1 MLEDRNAPNGLGN
14 SSPVAA
20 DDWFDLLHDTTLF
33 ANLLWND
40 YDPDGDTL
48 SITRVNGQTYTPG
61 TQITLQDGNLIYGY
75 LTVEQDGSFTF
86 TPTLRY
92 RGQVSFS
99 YTISDGESEST
110 AWVTINV
117 FNNMPQLGDQEFS
130 ILHDRDLVGNLLSG
144 AYDPDGDPIRI
155 THINGQA
162 ISYGEPMSLPSGGSL
177 TVWADGTFSYTPP
190 PNFTGT
196 DSFSLTISDD
206 LDSYTAMVNIL
217 VTNNAPYAYDAS
229 FSVLHDRELV
239 GQLYGYDPDGDPIT
253 AQLVSGLTNGTLTL
267 NPDGT
272 FTYTP
277 NTHYVGPDSF
287 TYTWSDGVTTGNT
300 ATVTIDVYN
309 NAPHAYDASF
319 SVLHDRELVG
329 QLYGYDPDGDA
340 ITAQLVS
347 GPTNG
352 TLTLNPDGT
361 FTYTPNTH
369 YVGPDSFT
377 YTWSDGLEGS
387 NIGTITI
394 DVYNNAPD
402 GYGATFYVQAGQVL
416 SGQLYGYDPDGDSIA
431 AILDTGPVHGTL
443 ELHQD
448 GTFTY
453 TAEENYLGTDS
464 FSYVWSDGISE
475 SAVLTVTLAVHNG
488 ESPVAFDVSFSVLH
502 DRAVSSRVEGY
513 DPNGDQLTAV
523 LVSGPAHGTVDFVDP
538 EHGVFVYAPN
548 RGYVGPDTFTYQWTD
563 GVNRSNVATVTIRV
577 YNNPPT
583 AQGEWFMVERGQTFA
598 VFLGDSIP
606 ADYQGPAITLATLLE
621 NDWDPDGDGL
631 ELVVGSTVSS
641 YWQFNETLNAW
652 IFSPPPDFEGTDVSF
667 QYFVTDGV
675 QRYPGYSDSSD
686 DSYAFT
692 ASSTVALALQVGNT
706 SDGDV
711 EQEKPKLSVTV
722 KNVFRPQTLFH
733 KIVARGGG
741 KEERFSLWWGIAL
754 YLDLEGQDRL
764 ANLGNNSAFVVT
776 HRKWVA
782 EVGGR
787 KVSDES
793 WHLETVKFKKVEKIN
808 ELEPNDDYSGPPGGA
823 RTMKEGEDTVIA
835 LNYISVLNSGDRGIE
850 RTKGENMVSV
860 TVDWSVYPGS
870 PGDAVMKQFGGDI
883 IKKRKELAELYN
895 LGWDHYHHN
904 WWTNQKPTIEAKP
917 VASGQVTGKIEWN
930 WDKNYEHRFDSRNTE
945 LVKGPQRER
954 RGPYVPRPEDR
965 ISVKWWEYDRATKR
979 WINVFMG

>member
-1 MLEDRNAPNGLGN
+1 
-14 SSPVAA
+14 
-20 DDWFDLLHDTTLF
+20 
-33 ANLLWND
+33 
-40 YDPDGDTL
+40 
-48 SITRVNGQTYTPG
+48 
-61 TQITLQDGNLIYGY
+61 LQDGDLIYGC
-75 LTVEQDGSFTF
+75 LTVGQDGSFTF

-92 RGQVSFS
+92 KGQVSFS

-130 ILHDRDLVGNLLSG
+130 MLHDRDLVGNLLSG
-144 AYDPDGDPIRI
+144 AYDPDGDAIRI

-217 VTNNAPYAYDAS
+217 ITNNAPYAYDAS
-229 FSVLHDRELV
+229 FSVLHDHELTGSV
-239 GQLYGYDPDGDPIT
+239 YGYDPDGDP
-253 AQLVSGLTNGTLTL
+253 
-267 NPDGT
+267 
-272 FTYTP
+272 
-277 NTHYVGPDSF
+277 
-287 TYTWSDGVTTGNT
+287 
-300 ATVTIDVYN
+300 
-309 NAPHAYDASF
+309 
-319 SVLHDRELVG
+319 
-329 QLYGYDPDGDA
+329 

-377 YTWSDGLEGS
+377 YTWSDGLTSGNTATVVIDAYNNAPYAYDASFSVLHDRELVGQLYGYDPDGDAITAQLVSGPSHGILTLNVDGTFGYTDTHYIGPDSFTYTWSDGLEGS
-387 NIGTITI
+387 NIGTVTI
-394 DVYNNAPD
+394 DVYNNAPY

-416 SGQLYGYDPDGDSIA
+416 SGQLYGYDFDEDSIA

-475 SAVLTVTLAVHNG
+475 SAVLTVTLVVHNG
-488 ESPVAFDVSFSVLH
+488 ESPVAFDASFSVLH

-538 EHGVFVYAPN
+538 EHGVFMYAPN
-548 RGYVGPDTFTYQWTD
+548 PGYVGPDTFTYEWTD

-577 YNNPPT
+577 YNNPPM
-583 AQGEWFMVERGQTFA
+583 AQGEWFMVEPGQTFA

-621 NDWDPDGDGL
+621 NDWDPDGDAL

-652 IFSPPPDFEGTDVSF
+652 IFSPPPDFEGTDGSF
-667 QYFVTDGV
+667 QYFVTDGI

-733 KIVARGGG
+733 KIVARGSG

-808 ELEPNDDYSGPPGGA
+808 ELEPNDDYSRPPGGA

-835 LNYISVLNSGDRGIE
+835 LNYISVLNSGERGIE
-850 RTKGENMVSV
+850 ETKGENMVLV

-883 IKKRKELAELYN
+883 IKKRKELAKLYN

-904 WWTNQKPTIEAKP
+904 WWTNRKPTIEAKP
-917 VASGQVTGKIEWN
+917 VASGRVTGMIEWN
-930 WDKNYEHRFDSRNTE
+930 WDKNYEHRFDSPNTE
-945 LVKGPQRER
+945 LVKGPQREGQ
-954 RGPYVPRPEDR
+954 GPYVPRPEDR

-979 WINVFMG
+979 WIDVFRG